1 MLYVSCNAG
10 FSKSTETLN
19 KMLENKDHKLQEI
32 VEGEENSET
41 TESKQESEK
50 STEPEDKSHE
60 VITADK
66 TETVKDDVHEEI
78 NDSNAEDAEDK
89 DNHRRH
95 HIPILDYHA
104 MSMENLVGELQRLV
118 KNEKVQAIKKHV
130 DGIKH
135 EFDLKFLDFLEHKKE
150 DFIAKGGNEID
161 FCHQTAIQRGLF

>member
-89 DNHRRH
+89 DNHRFFR
-95 HIPILDYHA
+95 
-104 MSMENLVGELQRLV
+104 
-118 KNEKVQAIKKHV
+118 
-130 DGIKH
+130 
-135 EFDLKFLDFLEHKKE
+135 
-150 DFIAKGGNEID
+150 
-161 FCHQTAIQRGLF
+161 T